1 MKTHSYPAWFYGPN
15 GESRVFHGD
24 GDVPDGWQDHPSKV
38 ITPERTGSQPLPP
51 TTDKVSAAQRGA
63 APVVAKN
70 DAPGATTGA
79 APAGGT
85 TTDVSNT
92 LDAHGW
98 PWDAGL
104 HAATQSKTSA
114 GLWRMKVGVS
124 RPDPKPGYP
133 KPMLDL

>member
-15 GESRVFHGD
+15 GASQIFTSD
-24 GDVPDGWQDHPSKV
+24 ADVPAGWQDHPSKV
-38 ITPERTGSQPLPP
+38 ITPERTGSKPLPP
-51 TTDKVSAAQRGA
+51 ATDKIPPAQRGS
-63 APVVAKN
+63 APVVAKS
-70 DAPGATTGA
+70 DAPPPATGA

-92 LDAHGW
+92 LDAHGHA
-98 PWDAGL
+98 WDAKL

-124 RPDPKPGYP
+124 RPDPAPGYP
-133 KPMLDL
+133 KPLLDL